1 MRFPP
6 LRKNIGYFPRK
17 ALAMYITTEPT
28 IVTIID
34 RVRDE
39 VFAYQ
44 GAIPGTLTGDP
55 YEAHKEYLFDKD
67 EDALVWAEERAS
79 SLAEKLGATMLPPVE
94 SDVWECV
101 TADEG
106 DNLTY
111 YTTILYYPGG
121 VIPRLM

>member
-34 RVRDE
+34 RVSDE

-44 GAIPGTLTGDP
+44 GAVPGTLTQDP
-55 YEAHKEYLFDKD
+55 YEAHKEYLFEF
-67 EDALVWAEERAS
+67 EDGDASVWAEERAR

-101 TADEG
+101 TADE

-111 YTTILYYPGG
+111 YVTILYRPGK

>member
-1 MRFPP
+1 
-6 LRKNIGYFPRK
+6 
-17 ALAMYITTEPT
+17 MYVATEPT
-28 IVTIID
+28 IVTIMD
-34 RVRDE
+34 RVTDG

-79 SLAEKLGATMLPPVE
+79 SLAEKFGASMLPPVE
-94 SDVWECV
+94 PGVWECV